1 MIINGVEIECFDT
14 ADAVVME
21 HYEAV
26 INRVTDTIKSMG
38 GNLTKSQYIRKL
50 CQTIFEAFNELFGE
64 GTDKK
69 VFGDS
74 VNMNTCL
81 NAYYDLIEGVNES
94 YDHFNADFKAR
105 ANKQSNLN
113 REQRRNQTKKKKK
126 KYYNNRP
133 QRVTHE

>member
-64 GTDKK
+64 GTDRKI
-69 VFGDS
+69 FGDS
-74 VNMNTCL
+74 VNMNICL

-105 ANKQSNLN
+105 VNKQSTLN
-113 REQRRNQTKKKKK
+113 REQRRNQAKNKRKKLHNYPPKH
-126 KYYNNRP
+126 
-133 QRVTHE
+133 TT